1 MFDLHAEAEEGTAAE
16 AERGLAFE
24 PTRDALGTFSAVAAD
39 APLAGE
45 RYVPSPIDASA
56 FTGQI
61 IAFAFIALAV
71 AYVQVVLNPTAK
83 ARFNASDDDKRAYV
97 KELFASENQP
107 GDARRLERWYYR
119 KVILASG
126 LRPRGD
132 QTKGGTVVPGL
143 AETKKR
149 GARERGGEESE

>member
-16 AERGLAFE
+16 GERGSAFE
-24 PTRDALGTFSAVAAD
+24 PTRDALGTAVAAD

-143 AETKKR
+143 AEEKKR
-149 GARERGGEESE
+149 GAREEGGEESE